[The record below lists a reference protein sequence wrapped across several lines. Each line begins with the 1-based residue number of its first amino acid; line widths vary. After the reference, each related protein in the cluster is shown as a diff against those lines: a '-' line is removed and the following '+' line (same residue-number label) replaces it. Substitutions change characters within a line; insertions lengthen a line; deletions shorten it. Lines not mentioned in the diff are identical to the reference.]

1 MSFNPASPLSAAV
14 EPARTD
20 STRGIAFMALGF
32 FIFAAVDTQAK
43 FLTATLHPI
52 QIVWTRQLGLFLG
65 VLVLLAVRGL
75 PVLKT
80 RSPLLQMSRGF
91 LAVGSASLFIIGI
104 SFVPLADAT
113 AITFVAPLIVTV
125 LGALVLREPVG
136 PRRWAAVAIGFIG
149 MLIVVR
155 PGMGVIDPAALFIL
169 LAATCFA
176 LRQILSRV
184 LSGEDSIETT
194 VAYTALAG
202 SFAITLPLPFF
213 WHWPGSTQEIVLLV
227 SIALMT
233 AVGELM
239 VIKALM
245 VAQAVVVAPV
255 QYMMILWATMYGYL
269 VFDQLPDL
277 WTWVGTAII
286 VASGIYTLQR
296 ERMLRRQETKNT
308 EAAMKAARGS

>member
-1 MSFNPASPLSAAV
+1 MNPASPITPAAG
-14 EPARTD
+14 PARSD
-20 STRGIAFMALGF
+20 SARGIAFMALGF
-32 FIFAAVDTQAK
+32 FIFAAVDTQGK
-43 FLTATLHPI
+43 FLTDTLHPV
-52 QIVWTRQLGLFLG
+52 QIVWARQLGLLIG
-65 VLVLLAVRGL
+65 VVVLLAVKGL
-75 PVLKT
+75 SVLKT
-80 RSPLLQMSRGF
+80 RSPLLQMSRGL
-91 LAVGSASLFIIGI
+91 LAVGSATMFITGV

-136 PRRWAAVAIGFIG
+136 PRRWAAVGVGFVG
-149 MLIVVR
+149 TMIVVR
-155 PGMGVIDPAALFIL
+155 PGMGVINPAAIFVL
-169 LAATCFA
+169 LAATLFA

-202 SFAITLPLPFF
+202 SLAITLPLPFF
-213 WHWPGSTQEIVLLV
+213 WQTPGSTQEILILISMAV
-227 SIALMT
+227 MT
-233 AVGELM
+233 AFGELL

-269 VFDQLPDL
+269 VFDQLPDM

-296 ERMLRRQETKNT
+296 ERMLKRQQALQPRSVPASPE
-308 EAAMKAARGS
+308 